1 MFSSLALFGGIAGG
15 LLGFG
20 VGHFLG
26 KTWKSKRRALETLNI
41 QERYLYRLQAAL
53 SIIHIYSQKKM
64 HVKSFIAVLER
75 AIAEFRPAFVLQIH
89 NVAMR
94 CLICKLVG
102 LLSKSSIHTALL
114 DSVLQL
120 EHEISEESFPSIIAY
135 RLRSFYIPLYV
146 LLKKPPEESHEELE
160 FVNRIEQILN
170 SAQVQRILQENEQ
183 GEGRCIEYLLKY
195 PSLCLT
201 TKYNLIH
208 SMPLLIE
215 LDTYRNL
222 TINYAQKKKLGESII
237 RRSHSD
243 AQMYNE
249 KALDALK
256 RNIVECV
263 HNTFEEFDARIG
275 RSPISQSSYDVD
287 LSSQHRLSESLH
299 INRMPIYNT
308 RPRIITI
315 LKENIYD
322 GDMNELISADE
333 SEAPLIVNTDEMIVS
348 TEEIIKSRKNSS
360 VSCIN
365 KSRKNSSA
373 SAMKFSLEK
382 SEYKFAI
389 TEPHEV
395 ELKVHKY
402 QECFDELLRLESE
415 PTTNIDWK
423 TIIESPETKIYQKK
437 LPNSPLCVIKAF
449 CIIPYPPEIIFTA
462 IWDTEIRTHWDN
474 LFQEFRVV
482 SIQDDFELLYYMIK
496 TPIGITKRDWLQKRL
511 FIRDYPGPGC
521 ICLYFIS
528 VEDASMPPKP
538 KVIRAETLISG
549 YIIRPTLDNK
559 SIITIITSNDIKGLI
574 PSGIVNRVAAKAPL
588 EWVKSLIKGCE
599 YVINK

>member
-1 MFSSLALFGGIAGG
+1 VFSSLALFGGIAGG

-26 KTWKSKRRALETLNI
+26 KTWKSKRRPLEALNI

-64 HVKSFIAVLER
+64 HVKSFIALLER
-75 AIAEFRPAFVLQIH
+75 AIGDFRPAFVLQIH

-120 EHEISEESFPSIIAY
+120 EHEILEESFPSVIAY
-135 RLRSFYIPLYV
+135 RLRLFYIPLYV
-146 LLKKPPEESHEELE
+146 VLKKPPEESHQQLE

-183 GEGRCIEYLLKY
+183 SEGRCIEYLLKY

-201 TKYNLIH
+201 SKYHLIH

-222 TINYAQKKKLGESII
+222 TISYAQKKRLGESII

-243 AQMYNE
+243 AGIYNE
-249 KALDALK
+249 KSLDALK
-256 RNIVECV
+256 RHIVEYV
-263 HNTFEEFDARIG
+263 HNTYEEFDARIG
-275 RSPISQSSYDVD
+275 RSPISRSSYDVD
-287 LSSQHRLSESLH
+287 LSSHHRLSESLH
-299 INRMPIYNT
+299 INRMPTYNT

-315 LKENIYD
+315 LKEHIYD
-322 GDMNELISADE
+322 GDMNELVSPDE
-333 SEAPLIVNTDEMIVS
+333 SEAPLIVNA
-348 TEEIIKSRKNSS
+348 EEVIKSRKNSS
-360 VSCIN
+360 VSCID
-365 KSRKNSSA
+365 KRRKNSSA
-373 SAMKFSLEK
+373 SAMKFSVEK
-382 SEYKFAI
+382 SEHKFTI

-402 QECFDELLRLESE
+402 QECFDELLQLESE
-415 PTTNIDWK
+415 PTTDKEWK
-423 TIIESPETKIYQKK
+423 TIIESLETKIYQKK

-496 TPIGITKRDWLQKRL
+496 TPIGITKRDWLQKRIL
-511 FIRDYPGPGC
+511 IRDYPGPGC

-528 VEDASMPPKP
+528 VEDDSMPPKP

-549 YIIRPTLDNK
+549 YIIRPTIDNK
-559 SIITIITSNDIKGLI
+559 SVITIITSNDIKGLI